1 MGLRPRGARRRCS
14 GFSRHGVPAPAF
26 GRAIACFRPRACAG
40 RLERKERFAA
50 ALDAFA
56 RALPLRPVLLGNV
69 CDPTFGDDARV
80 TRATHARVN
89 RVVAEVAPRH
99 GTLLDL
105 HSHFLRDEPI
115 RFTRTIKLSLIG
127 ATESRSALSQQL

>member
-1 MGLRPRGARRRCS
+1 MACQRPRLGGRSLAS
-14 GFSRHGVPAPAF
+14 GLGL
-26 GRAIACFRPRACAG
+26 AG
-40 RLERKERFAA
+40 RLERKEAA

-80 TRATHARVN
+80 ARATHARVN

-115 RFTRTIKLSLIG
+115 WFTRTIKLSLIG
-127 ATESRSALSQQL
+127 ATEARSALSQQL